1 MRSRNLVR
9 LIVLLILGLFLGA
22 AVALGQNPKQELND
36 QFYEAVR
43 KGDLALVTSLLDKG
57 VDVNAKFRYGA
68 TALFKAAERGHL
80 EIVRLLLARGAD
92 VTVKDTFYQATAMT
106 WAIDNGHTE
115 IVRLILDK
123 DPSSVDSVL
132 MNGLGNDKPDL
143 VKLALDKGGLKKET
157 LTTALFIASTD
168 KSKAEIAELLKKA
181 GAVPP
186 PEVKSE
192 TLQSYA
198 GKYKSE
204 AGTEITVT
212 VTGGSLTAVAAGQR
226 PLTLLPVDDST
237 FKAIYVDN
245 MSVTFKVEAGKVS
258 ALTLKQGS
266 NTTQFARLP
275 ETK

>member
-1 MRSRNLVR
+1 MRSRNP
-9 LIVLLILGLFLGA
+9 VLLILGLLLS
-22 AVALGQNPKQELND
+22 AVVVLGQNPKQELND

-43 KGDLALVTSLLDKG
+43 KGDLAQVTSLLDKG

-68 TALFKAAERGHL
+68 TALFKAAERGYL
-80 EIVRLLLARGAD
+80 DIVKLLLARGAD

-106 WAIDNGHTE
+106 WAISNGHTE
-115 IVRLILDK
+115 IVRLIVDK
-123 DPSSVDSVL
+123 DPSNVDSVL
-132 MNGLGNDKPDL
+132 MNGLGNDKPEL

-168 KSKAEIAELLKKA
+168 KSKADIAELLKKA

-186 PEVKSE
+186 PEIKPE
-192 TLQSYA
+192 TLQLYA

-204 AGTEITVT
+204 AGTEVTVT

-226 PLTLLPVDDST
+226 PLALLPVDDIT
-237 FKAIYVDN
+237 YRAVYVDN
-245 MSVTFKVEAGKVS
+245 MSLTFKVEAGKVS
-258 ALTLKQGS
+258 ALTLKQGT

-275 ETK
+275 

>member
-1 MRSRNLVR
+1 MKGRSLVR
-9 LIVLLILGLFLGA
+9 LTVLLILGLFLSA
-22 AVALGQNPKQELND
+22 AVALGQNPKQALND

-57 VDVNAKFRYGA
+57 VDVNSKFRYGA

-80 EIVRLLLARGAD
+80 EIVKLLLARGAD

-123 DPSSVDSVL
+123 DPTSVDSVL

-186 PEVKSE
+186 PEIKPE
-192 TLQSYA
+192 TLQLYA
-198 GKYKSE
+198 GKYKNE
-204 AGTEITVT
+204 AGTEVTVT
-212 VTGGSLTAVAAGQR
+212 VTGGSLTAVATGQR
-226 PLTLLPVDDST
+226 PLALLPVDDST
-237 FKAIYVDN
+237 FRAVYVDN
-245 MSVTFKVEAGKVS
+245 MSVLFKVEAGKVL
-258 ALTLKQGS
+258 A
-266 NTTQFARLP
+266 
-275 ETK
+275 